1 MYVIIF
7 RSKVRTDAPAE
18 AVAKG
23 TRMYELGSAMPGF
36 VSYKDFTSQDGE
48 SVSVVEFDSAEHL
61 SAWREHPE
69 HVEVQ
74 RWGREHLFE
83 SYQIQVCE
91 LVRDSRWQRT

>member
-36 VSYKDFTSQDGE
+36 VLYKDFTSQDGE
-48 SVSVVEFDSAEHL
+48 SVSVVEF
-61 SAWREHPE
+61 
-69 HVEVQ
+69 
-74 RWGREHLFE
+74 
-83 SYQIQVCE
+83 
-91 LVRDSRWQRT
+91 VRDSRWQRT